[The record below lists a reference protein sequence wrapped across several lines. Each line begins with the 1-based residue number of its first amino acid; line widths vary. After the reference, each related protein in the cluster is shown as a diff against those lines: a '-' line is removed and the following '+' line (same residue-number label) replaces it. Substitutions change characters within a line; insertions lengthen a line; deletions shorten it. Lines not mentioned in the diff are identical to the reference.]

1 MITDFQVVKKEISP
15 RYFLL
20 TLALTPLQI
29 AKKKRIAIVQFSFE
43 VPSRFELLYTVLQ
56 TAT

>member
-1 MITDFQVVKKEISP
+1 MLSNARCFTKKRAKMITDFQVVKKEISP

-29 AKKKRIAIVQFSFE
+29 AKKENCDCAILF
-43 VPSRFELLYTVLQ
+43 
-56 TAT
+56 